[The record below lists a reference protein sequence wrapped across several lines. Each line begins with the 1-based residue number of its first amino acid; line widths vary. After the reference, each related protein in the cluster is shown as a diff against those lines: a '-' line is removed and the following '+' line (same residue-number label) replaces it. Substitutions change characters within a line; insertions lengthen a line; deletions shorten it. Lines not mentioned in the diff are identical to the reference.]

1 MLSANS
7 NMGALVDLIALVV
20 ILGFAFLGLKKGFTK
35 TFVSMFGTLFSLL
48 FAVLLCKSA
57 VSFLES
63 KYQMVTSIS
72 NWTSG
77 FVSRFFGADITTIP
91 LKYASEELLRSTNL
105 SSWLIGLILSVK
117 AQGSVD
123 PTATLDSIIS
133 PVLGYYIVLI
143 LALIVLYILFK
154 VLFFLIGEIV
164 KRAYNIK
171 VIGVLDTVLGV
182 VIGVVHGIVILQL
195 SIMVIHVIPM
205 GFFQNLSLQIDNS
218 VFASFINKVNVFGII
233 LRSMSS
239 LNLTEIIT
247 SILNKA

>member
-1 MLSANS
+1 MLLANTNS
-7 NMGALVDLIALVV
+7 GAIVDLIALLV
-20 ILGFAFLGLKKGFTK
+20 IIGFALLGLKKGFTK

-48 FAVLLCKSA
+48 FAVLLCKST

-63 KYQMVTSIS
+63 KYQMVTSVS

-77 FVSRFFGADITTIP
+77 LVSRLFGGDITT
-91 LKYASEELLRSTNL
+91 LTLGQASEELLRSTSL

-117 AQGSVD
+117 AQGTVD
-123 PTATLDSIIS
+123 PTVTLDTIIS

-171 VIGVLDTVLGV
+171 VIGILDTVLGV
-182 VIGVVHGIVILQL
+182 VIGIVHGIIILQL
-195 SIMVIHVIPM
+195 AIMVIHVIPM
-205 GFFQNLSLQIDNS
+205 AFFQNLSLQIDNS
-218 VFASFINKVNVFGII
+218 VFASFINKVNVYRII
-233 LRSMSS
+233 IKAMSS
-239 LNLTEIIT
+239 LNLTEIIS
-247 SILNKA
+247 SIVNK